1 MHWGSR
7 AQCCKGGAVPQTQTM
22 AHSNVLDACG
32 LPAAALFAAGML
44 LIAGCASTRL
54 DAQWSDPQFQGRS
67 LRGAK
72 VLVVC
77 NAIEPVVRRICLDK
91 LVAQVAASGATPILA
106 PEDVAAG
113 PTDRTLA
120 AARGAGA
127 TAVFGSTI
135 GPEAVIV
142 GAGPSFGFGIGGG
155 SGGVGG
161 GVGISFPFGG
171 GGGQVDTGYAANVVV
186 TDVATGQLMW
196 TSKVTTSSWQ
206 PLETQVS
213 ELVKTAVEGA
223 QKAGFF

>member
-1 MHWGSR
+1 MTR
-7 AQCCKGGAVPQTQTM
+7 
-22 AHSNVLDACG
+22 SNVLDPCG
-32 LPAAALFAAGML
+32 LAAAALFAAGAL
-44 LIAGCASTRL
+44 FIAGCASTRL
-54 DAQWSDPQFQGRS
+54 DAQWSDPQFAGRS

-77 NAIEPVVRRICLDK
+77 NANEPVVRRICQEK
-91 LVAQVAASGATPILA
+91 LAAQVAASGATPILG

-113 PTDRTLA
+113 PSDKTLA

-135 GPEAVIV
+135 GPEAVVV
-142 GAGPSFGFGIGGG
+142 GAGPTFGVGIGGISG
-155 SGGVGG
+155 GGVGG

-206 PLETQVS
+206 SLDTQVS

-223 QKAGFF
+223 QKAGLF

>member
-1 MHWGSR
+1 
-7 AQCCKGGAVPQTQTM
+7 M
-22 AHSNVLDACG
+22 ARSNVLDTCG
-32 LPAAALFAAGML
+32 LPAAALVAASGL

-54 DAQWSDPQFQGRS
+54 DAQWSDPQFAGRS

-77 NAIEPVVRRICLDK
+77 NANEPVVRRICQEK
-91 LVAQVAASGATPILA
+91 LAAQVAASGATPILG

-113 PTDRTLA
+113 PSDKTLA

-135 GPEAVIV
+135 GPEAVVV
-142 GAGPSFGFGIGGG
+142 GAGPTFGVGIGGVSG
-155 SGGVGG
+155 GGVGG
-161 GVGISFPFGG
+161 GVGISFPFGGG

-196 TSKVTTSSWQ
+196 TSKVTTSSYQ
-206 PLETQVS
+206 SLNTQIS

-223 QKAGFF
+223 QKAGLF

>member
-1 MHWGSR
+1 
-7 AQCCKGGAVPQTQTM
+7 M
-22 AHSNVLDACG
+22 ARSTIPDRCG
-32 LPAAALFAAGML
+32 LAAAALVAAGVL
-44 LIAGCASTRL
+44 FVAGCASTRL

-77 NAIEPVVRRICLDK
+77 NANEPVVRRICLEK
-91 LVAQVAASGATPILA
+91 LQAQVAASGATPILG

-113 PTDRTLA
+113 PTDKTLA

-142 GAGPSFGFGIGGG
+142 GGGPTVGFGVGGFSG
-155 SGGVGG
+155 GGVGG

-206 PLETQVS
+206 PLETQVT

-223 QKAGFF
+223 QKAGLF

>member
-1 MHWGSR
+1 
-7 AQCCKGGAVPQTQTM
+7 M
-22 AHSNVLDACG
+22 AHSNVLDPCG
-32 LPAAALFAAGML
+32 LAVAALFAAGGL
-44 LIAGCASTRL
+44 FIAGCASTRL

-77 NAIEPVVRRICLDK
+77 NANEPVVRRICQEK
-91 LVAQVAASGATPILA
+91 LAAQVAASGATPILG

-113 PTDRTLA
+113 PSDRTLA

-127 TAVFGSTI
+127 TAVFGSAI
-135 GPEAVIV
+135 GPEAVVV
-142 GAGPSFGFGIGGG
+142 GAGPTFGFGIGGISG
-155 SGGVGG
+155 GGVGG

-206 PLETQVS
+206 SLDTQVS
-213 ELVKTAVEGA
+213 ELVRVAVEAA
-223 QKAGFF
+223 QKAGLF

>member
-1 MHWGSR
+1 
-7 AQCCKGGAVPQTQTM
+7 M
-22 AHSNVLDACG
+22 ARSNVLHTCG
-32 LPAAALFAAGML
+32 RAAAALVAAGTL
-44 LIAGCASTRL
+44 CIAGCAGTRL

-77 NAIEPVVRRICLDK
+77 NANEPVVRRICQEK
-91 LVAQVAASGATPILA
+91 LAAQVATAGATPVMA
-106 PEDVAAG
+106 PDDVAAG
-113 PTDRTLA
+113 PTDTTLA

-135 GPEAVIV
+135 GPEAVVV
-142 GAGPSFGFGIGGG
+142 GAGPSVGFGIGGG

-171 GGGQVDTGYAANVVV
+171 GGGQVDTGYAANAVV
-186 TDVATGQLMW
+186 TDVATGRLMW

-206 PLETQVS
+206 PLETQIS

-223 QKAGFF
+223 QTAGLF

>member
-1 MHWGSR
+1 MTH
-7 AQCCKGGAVPQTQTM
+7 P
-22 AHSNVLDACG
+22 NVLDTCG
-32 LPAAALFAAGML
+32 LAAAALFAASAL
-44 LIAGCASTRL
+44 VIAGCASTRL

-77 NAIEPVVRRICLDK
+77 NANEPVVRRICQDK
-91 LVAQVAASGATPILA
+91 LVAQVAASGATPIMP

-113 PTDRTLA
+113 PSDKTLA

-135 GPEAVIV
+135 GPEAVVV
-142 GAGPSFGFGIGGG
+142 GAGPTFGVGVGGVSG
-155 SGGVGG
+155 GGVGG

-171 GGGQVDTGYAANVVV
+171 GERGPDRGYAANVVL

>member
-1 MHWGSR
+1 
-7 AQCCKGGAVPQTQTM
+7 M
-22 AHSNVLDACG
+22 AHSNVFDTCG
-32 LPAAALFAAGML
+32 LAVAALFAAGVL
-44 LIAGCASTRL
+44 FIAGCASTRL

-77 NAIEPVVRRICLDK
+77 NANEPVVRRICQEK
-91 LVAQVAASGATPILA
+91 LAAQVAASGATPILG

-113 PTDRTLA
+113 PSDKTLA

-135 GPEAVIV
+135 GPEAVVV
-142 GAGPSFGFGIGGG
+142 GAGPTFGVGIGGVSG
-155 SGGVGG
+155 GGVGG

-171 GGGQVDTGYAANVVV
+171 GPQVDTGYAANVVV

-196 TSKVTTSSWQ
+196 TSKVTTSSYQ
-206 PLETQVS
+206 SLDTQIS

-223 QKAGFF
+223 QKAGLF

>member
-1 MHWGSR
+1 
-7 AQCCKGGAVPQTQTM
+7 M
-22 AHSNVLDACG
+22 ARSHVRDPCG
-32 LPAAALFAAGML
+32 FPAAALIAASGL

-54 DAQWSDPQFQGRS
+54 DAQWSDPEFQGRS

-77 NAIEPVVRRICLDK
+77 DANEPVVRRICQEK
-91 LVAQVAASGATPILA
+91 LAAQVAASGATPVMS
-106 PEDVAAG
+106 PETVAAG
-113 PTDRTLA
+113 PSDKTLA

-127 TAVFGSTI
+127 TAIFGSTI

-142 GAGPSFGFGIGGG
+142 GAGPTFGFGVGGISG
-155 SGGVGG
+155 GGVGG

-186 TDVATGQLMW
+186 TDVATGRLMW

-206 PLETQVS
+206 PLDTQVT

-223 QKAGFF
+223 QKAGLF

>member
-1 MHWGSR
+1 
-7 AQCCKGGAVPQTQTM
+7 M
-22 AHSNVLDACG
+22 ARSTIPDRCG
-32 LPAAALFAAGML
+32 LAAAVLVAAGAL
-44 LIAGCASTRL
+44 FVAGCASTRL

-77 NAIEPVVRRICLDK
+77 NANEPVVRRICQEK
-91 LVAQVAASGATPILA
+91 LAAQVAASGATPILA

-127 TAVFGSTI
+127 TAVFGSTM
-135 GPEAVIV
+135 GPEAVVV
-142 GAGPSFGFGIGGG
+142 GAGPSFGVGVGGVSG
-155 SGGVGG
+155 GGVGG
-161 GVGISFPFGG
+161 GVGISFPFG

-206 PLETQVS
+206 PLETQIS

-223 QKAGFF
+223 QKAGLF

>member
-1 MHWGSR
+1 MTH
-7 AQCCKGGAVPQTQTM
+7 P
-22 AHSNVLDACG
+22 NVLDTCG
-32 LPAAALFAAGML
+32 LAAAALFAASAL
-44 LIAGCASTRL
+44 VIAGCASTRL

-77 NAIEPVVRRICLDK
+77 NANEPVVRRICQDK
-91 LVAQVAASGATPILA
+91 LVAQVAASGATPIMP

-113 PTDRTLA
+113 PSDKTLA

-135 GPEAVIV
+135 GPEAVVV
-142 GAGPSFGFGIGGG
+142 GAGPTFGVGVGGVSG
-155 SGGVGG
+155 GGVGG

-171 GGGQVDTGYAANVVV
+171 GGGQVDTGYAANVVL